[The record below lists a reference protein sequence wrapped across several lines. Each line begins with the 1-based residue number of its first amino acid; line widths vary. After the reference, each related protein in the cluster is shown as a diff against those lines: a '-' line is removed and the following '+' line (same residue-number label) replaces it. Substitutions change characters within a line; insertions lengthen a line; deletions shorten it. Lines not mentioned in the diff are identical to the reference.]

1 MINTAKAALKTI
13 VLTCAVVCL
22 TSTSANAQLD
32 LEFSTGESNFGAA
45 FDLLIG
51 TDQTVSVFVTESGL
65 NEELSESG
73 LVSFGFVANS
83 QVTSGSS
90 AVITDLRVNPS
101 FNFPSGTNAFDDNS
115 LNAGGITLGSPA
127 VAGTSV
133 LLADF
138 DLQISDVGTTVF
150 TFGDRT
156 AGLDD
161 FGTADNQGLD
171 DIIFLGGRTFSLT
184 INGVDPS
191 AIPEP
196 SSAAIL
202 FALAVCGVAKRRR
215 S

>member
-1 MINTAKAALKTI
+1 MKKLSKISLQAIAFL
-13 VLTCAVVCL
+13 CAVVY
-22 TSTSANAQLD
+22 SNSANAQID
-32 LEFSTGESNFGAA
+32 ITFSDGDVSAAA

-51 TDQTVSVFVTESGL
+51 TEQTISIFATESGA
-65 NEELSESG
+65 NTELSGSG
-73 LVSFGFVANS
+73 LVGFGIVGNS
-83 QVTSGSS
+83 TATGSS
-90 AVITDLRVNPS
+90 AVITDLRINPS
-101 FNFPSGTNAFDDNS
+101 FTFPSGTNEFDDNS
-115 LNAGGITLGSPA
+115 LNAGGITLGGPA

-138 DLQISDVGTTVF
+138 DLSVADVGTTTF

-156 AGLDD
+156 EGLDD
-161 FGTADNQGLD
+161 FSTADNQGLD

-184 INGVDPS
+184 VNGVDPS

-202 FALAVCGVAKRRR
+202 FALAVCGATSRRR